1 MMLRIAFNP
10 ADLKTTDEAWPA
22 FQAGGITL
30 KVWGL
35 YKKHFI
41 TSQHFVECLERLADR
56 FEKMFDEDEADAKPY
71 TNIDEFMG
79 LLGFC
84 GFHGGVCGPR
94 HAQMKEWALK
104 YWDYFNLNIQKSLWI
119 EYQSVETVTKQVL
132 VGVHCNQPA
141 AE

>member
-1 MMLRIAFNP
+1 MMLRIAFSP

-22 FQAGGITL
+22 FQAGGIT
-30 KVWGL
+30 
-35 YKKHFI
+35 
-41 TSQHFVECLERLADR
+41 
-56 FEKMFDEDEADAKPY
+56 
-71 TNIDEFMG
+71 
-79 LLGFC
+79 
-84 GFHGGVCGPR
+84 
-94 HAQMKEWALK
+94 LK